1 MNATQSVNHS
11 YTGKVNYDARTGCYF
26 TVEGE
31 TYRVLDSFPNW
42 IHFANVLTGERFNAD
57 YDRLIERGATY
68 TAPV

>member
-1 MNATQSVNHS
+1 MTATQTVNHS

-26 TVEGE
+26 TIAGE
-31 TYRVLDSFPNW
+31 TYRVLDSFPSW

-57 YDRLIERGATY
+57 YDRMIECGATY